1 MTNIESVAN
10 LIRKTEHARLS
21 ALVLGDIEAASA
33 LHAPDFQLI
42 TPIGDTLSKAQYLG
56 AIAAGHIKYLHW
68 EPATI
73 EVRIFGSAAIIRY
86 RSNLAVVF
94 GGYTVP
100 PAQYWHTDF
109 YEMRDDIW
117 QVVWSQATEIRP
129 VSSRGEVP
137 AA

>member
-1 MTNIESVAN
+1 MTTQNVAN
-10 LIRKTEHARLS
+10 HIRQTEHARLS
-21 ALVLGDIEAASA
+21 ALVQGHIEAASA

-42 TPIGDTLSKAQYLG
+42 TPVGDTLSKAQYLG
-56 AIAAGHIKYLHW
+56 AIAGGQIKYLNW
-68 EPATI
+68 EPSTI
-73 EVRIFGSAAIIRY
+73 DVRVFGSAAIIRY
-86 RSNLAVVF
+86 RSSLSVIF

-129 VSSRGEVP
+129 VSSRGEVLTS
-137 AA
+137 